1 MSKIDLTSLEW
12 REIVFQGKNKEY
24 GAYQLRGGSNKRHN
38 VAMIIVTII
47 ALIGFSIPK
56 LVEIMEKSKVKET
69 NVEVMKMSKLE
80 KAEVKND
87 IKKATPVEPPPPLKS
102 SIKFVAPVIAKDEE
116 VTDKDEMK
124 SQEELTN
131 ANVAISVADV
141 KGVANGTVDIADVKA
156 AVTEVAEPEKVWD
169 VIEQMPTFPGGDGE
183 LMATL
188 MKSIKYPVIAQENGI
203 QGKVILGFVVTK
215 TGAISDVTVLR
226 SLDPSCDKEAIRVV
240 KLLPKWIPGKQNGEN
255 VNVRY
260 TLPVVF
266 KLQE

>member
-116 VTDKDEMK
+116 VSDKDEMK

-141 KGVANGTVDIADVKA
+141 KGVSNGTVDIADVKA
-156 AVTEVAEPEKVWD
+156 AVTEVEPEKIWD
-169 VIEQMPTFPGGDGE
+169 VIEQMPSFPGGDGE

>member
-1 MSKIDLTSLEW
+1 MGKIDLTSLEW
-12 REIVFQGKNKEY
+12 RELVFQGKNKAY
-24 GAYQLRGGSNKRHN
+24 GAYQLRGDSNKRHN
-38 VAMIIVTII
+38 LAMIIVTVV
-47 ALIGFSIPK
+47 ALIAFSVPK
-56 LVEIMEKSKVKET
+56 LVEIMEKSKLKET
-69 NVEVMKMSKLE
+69 NVEVMKMSTLE

-87 IKKATPVEPPPPLKS
+87 IKKVEPVEPPPPLKS

-116 VTDKDEMK
+116 VTEKDEMK
-124 SQEELTN
+124 SQEELTK

-141 KGVANGTVDIADVKA
+141 KGVSGGTVDIADVKA
-156 AVTEVAEPEKVWD
+156 AVTEVEPEKIWD
-169 VIEQMPTFPGGDGE
+169 VIEQMPSFPGGDGE

-188 MKSIKYPVIAQENGI
+188 SKNIKYPVIAQENGI
-203 QGKVILGFVVTK
+203 EGKVILGFVVTK

-226 SLDPSCDKEAIRVV
+226 SLDSSCDKEAIRVV

-266 KLQE
+266 RLQQ

>member
-47 ALIGFSIPK
+47 AIIGFSIPK
-56 LVEIMEKSKVKET
+56 LVEIMEKAKVKDV

-87 IKKATPVEPPPPLKS
+87 IKKAAPVEPPPPLKS

-116 VTDKDEMK
+116 VSDKDEMK

-141 KGVANGTVDIADVKA
+141 KCVSNGTVDIADVKA
-156 AVTEVAEPEKVWD
+156 AVTEVEPEKIWD
-169 VIEQMPTFPGGDGE
+169 VIEQMPSFPGGDGE

-188 MKSIKYPVIAQENGI
+188 SKNIKYPVIAQENGI